1 MVILKEIGSR
11 DHKEKAIF
19 CLSNSQ
25 LIIKTYLR
33 LLKCNYF
40 FFVTQDFES
49 M

>member
-25 LIIKTYLR
+25 LIKTHLR